1 MEKEF
6 MVINSFSG
14 ENLTGNP
21 AAVFFEPSG
30 LDNNTLQNIA
40 RQINLVETVFVYPSY
55 NADFLFRY
63 FTPNKEVSL
72 AGHPTIAAFMALVNS
87 KKIDLSKKNIYQI
100 ETQNGI
106 REVVIEN
113 VRNQVL
119 VKMKQSSPKFISPII
134 NKKTIANTLGIN
146 EADIAFNLP
155 IQTIDLGVKYL
166 VIAVNS
172 LNALMSVKRDI
183 QLLQELCENLG
194 VREVQIFTFDT
205 YGEDFD
211 FHTRNLC
218 PREGMED
225 PACGMGNAAV
235 GAYLANNYY
244 NKQKC
249 IHLRAEQGT
258 IVKMPCLIELFISK
272 KEKDI
277 ELYIGGT
284 GKKWLRVS
292 SLFNL

>member
-1 MEKEF
+1 

-30 LDNNTLQNIA
+30 LDNNALQNIA
-40 RQINLVETVFVYPSY
+40 KQINLVETVFVYPSN

-146 EADIAFNLP
+146 EADIAFNPP

-284 GKKWLRVS
+284 GKKVVEGK
-292 SLFNL
+292 FFI

>member
-14 ENLTGNP
+14 EDLMGNP
-21 AAVFFEPSG
+21 AAIFLEPSS
-30 LDNNTLQNIA
+30 LDNHTLQSIA
-40 RQINLVETVFVYPSY
+40 KQINLVETVFVYSSY
-55 NADFLFRY
+55 NADFRFRY
-63 FTPNKEVSL
+63 FTPHKEVSL
-72 AGHPTIAAFMALVNS
+72 AGHPTIAACIALVNA
-87 KKIDLSKKNIYQI
+87 KKIDPNKKNTYQI
-100 ETQNGI
+100 ETQNGL
-106 REVVIEN
+106 REIVIET

-119 VKMKQSSPKFISPII
+119 VKMKQSSPKFISPLIS
-134 NKKTIANTLGIN
+134 KKVITNTLGIH
-146 EADIAFNLP
+146 EADIASNLP

-166 VIAVNS
+166 VVAVNS
-172 LNALMSVKRDI
+172 LSALMSVKRDI
-183 QLLQELCENLG
+183 QLLHELCENLG
-194 VREVQIFTFDT
+194 VREVQVFTFET

-218 PREGMED
+218 PREGIED

-235 GAYLANNYY
+235 GAYLAQNYY
-244 NKQKC
+244 NDQKF

-258 IVKMPCLIELFISK
+258 IVKMPCLIELYISK

-284 GKKWLRVS
+284 GKKVVEGK
-292 SLFNL
+292 FFI

>member
-1 MEKEF
+1 

-21 AAVFFEPSG
+21 AAVFFDSSG

-40 RQINLVETVFVYPSY
+40 KQINLVETVFVYPSY

-87 KKIDLSKKNIYQI
+87 KKIDLSKKKIYQI

-134 NKKTIANTLGIN
+134 NKKTIANTFGIN

-205 YGEDFD
+205 YGENFD

-258 IVKMPCLIELFISK
+258 FVKMPCLIELFISK

-284 GKKWLRVS
+284 GKKVVEGK
-292 SLFNL
+292 FFI

>member
-1 MEKEF
+1 MEKKF

-21 AAVFFEPSG
+21 AAVFFDPNG

-40 RQINLVETVFVYPSY
+40 KQINLVETVFVYPSY

-87 KKIDLSKKNIYQI
+87 KKIDPSKKKTYQI

-134 NKKTIANTLGIN
+134 NKKTIANTFGIN

-172 LNALMSVKRDI
+172 LSALMSVKRDV

-235 GAYLANNYY
+235 GAYLAKNYY
-244 NKQKC
+244 NEQKC

-284 GKKWLRVS
+284 GKKVVEGT
-292 SLFNL
+292 FFI

>member
-21 AAVFFEPSG
+21 AAVFFDPSG

-40 RQINLVETVFVYPSY
+40 KQINLVETVFVYPSY

-106 REVVIEN
+106 REVVIDN

-218 PREGMED
+218 PGKAWKILLVEWGMLLLEHI
-225 PACGMGNAAV
+225 
-235 GAYLANNYY
+235 L
-244 NKQKC
+244 
-249 IHLRAEQGT
+249 
-258 IVKMPCLIELFISK
+258 LIIIIISK
-272 KEKDI
+272 SI
-277 ELYIGGT
+277 FTFELS
-284 GKKWLRVS
+284 KVRL
-292 SLFNL
+292 

>member
-284 GKKWLRVS
+284 GKKVVEGK
-292 SLFNL
+292 FFI

>member
-1 MEKEF
+1 

-40 RQINLVETVFVYPSY
+40 KQINLVETVFVYPSY

-166 VIAVNS
+166 VIAINS
-172 LNALMSVKRDI
+172 LNALMSVKCDI

-218 PREGMED
+218 PREGMEY
-225 PACGMGNAAV
+225 PACGMGTAAV

-284 GKKWLRVS
+284 GKKVVEGK
-292 SLFNL
+292 FFI

>member
-1 MEKEF
+1 

-14 ENLTGNP
+14 ENWTGNP

-30 LDNNTLQNIA
+30 LDNNALQNIA
-40 RQINLVETVFVYPSY
+40 KQINLVETVFVYPSN

-87 KKIDLSKKNIYQI
+87 KKIDLSKKSIYQI

-284 GKKWLRVS
+284 GKKVVEGK
-292 SLFNL
+292 FFI

>member
-21 AAVFFEPSG
+21 AAIFFDPSG

-40 RQINLVETVFVYPSY
+40 KQINLVETVFVYPSY

-87 KKIDLSKKNIYQI
+87 KKIDLSKKTIYQI

-172 LNALMSVKRDI
+172 LSALMSVKRDV

-235 GAYLANNYY
+235 GAYLAKNYY

-258 IVKMPCLIELFISK
+258 IVKIPCLIELFISR

-284 GKKWLRVS
+284 GKKVVEGK
-292 SLFNL
+292 FFI

>member
-1 MEKEF
+1 

-30 LDNNTLQNIA
+30 LDNNALQNIA
-40 RQINLVETVFVYPSY
+40 KQINLVETVFVYPSN

-87 KKIDLSKKNIYQI
+87 KKIDLSKKSIYQI

-235 GAYLANNYY
+235 GAYLANNNY

-284 GKKWLRVS
+284 GKKVVEGK
-292 SLFNL
+292 FFI

>member
-1 MEKEF
+1 

-40 RQINLVETVFVYPSY
+40 KQINLVETVFVYPSY

-72 AGHPTIAAFMALVNS
+72 AGHPTIAAFMVLVNS

-106 REVVIEN
+106 HEVVIEN

-205 YGEDFD
+205 YEEDFD

-284 GKKWLRVS
+284 GKKVVEGK
-292 SLFNL
+292 FFI

>member
-21 AAVFFEPSG
+21 AAVFFDSSG

-40 RQINLVETVFVYPSY
+40 KQINLVETVFVYPSY

-72 AGHPTIAAFMALVNS
+72 AGHPTIAAFMALINS
-87 KKIDLSKKNIYQI
+87 KKIDLSKKKIYQI

-134 NKKTIANTLGIN
+134 NKKTIANTFGIN

-205 YGEDFD
+205 YGENFD

-244 NKQKC
+244 NKQEC

-284 GKKWLRVS
+284 GKKVVEGK
-292 SLFNL
+292 FFI

>member
-1 MEKEF
+1 

-40 RQINLVETVFVYPSY
+40 KQINLVETVFVYPSY

-284 GKKWLRVS
+284 GKKVVEGK
-292 SLFNL
+292 FFI

>member
-21 AAVFFEPSG
+21 AAVFFEPNG

-40 RQINLVETVFVYPSY
+40 KQINLVETVFVYPSY

-87 KKIDLSKKNIYQI
+87 KKIDLIKKNIYQI

-113 VRNQVL
+113 VKNQVL

-183 QLLQELCENLG
+183 QLLQELCENLD

-205 YGEDFD
+205 YEEDFD

-284 GKKWLRVS
+284 GKKVVEGK
-292 SLFNL
+292 FFI

>member
-40 RQINLVETVFVYPSY
+40 KQINLVETVFVYPSY

-106 REVVIEN
+106 REVIIEN

-134 NKKTIANTLGIN
+134 NKKTIANTLRIN

-183 QLLQELCENLG
+183 QLLQELCENLD

-284 GKKWLRVS
+284 GKKVVEGK
-292 SLFNL
+292 FFI

>member
-30 LDNNTLQNIA
+30 LDNNALQNIA
-40 RQINLVETVFVYPSY
+40 KQINLVETVFVYPSN

-87 KKIDLSKKNIYQI
+87 KKIDLSKKSIYQI

-218 PREGMED
+218 PREGIED

-284 GKKWLRVS
+284 GKKVVEGK
-292 SLFNL
+292 FFI

>member
-1 MEKEF
+1 

-30 LDNNTLQNIA
+30 LDNNALQNIA
-40 RQINLVETVFVYPSY
+40 KQINLVETVFVYPSN

-87 KKIDLSKKNIYQI
+87 KKIDLSKKSIYQI

-166 VIAVNS
+166 VIALNS

-284 GKKWLRVS
+284 GKKVVEGK
-292 SLFNL
+292 FFI

>member
-1 MEKEF
+1 

-30 LDNNTLQNIA
+30 LDNNALQNIA
-40 RQINLVETVFVYPSY
+40 KQINLVETVFVYPSN

-87 KKIDLSKKNIYQI
+87 KKIDLSKKSIYQI

-119 VKMKQSSPKFISPII
+119 VKMKQNSPKFISPII

-205 YGEDFD
+205 YGEDSD

-284 GKKWLRVS
+284 GKKVVEGK
-292 SLFNL
+292 FFI

>member
-21 AAVFFEPSG
+21 AAVFFDSSG
-30 LDNNTLQNIA
+30 LDNNNNLQNIA
-40 RQINLVETVFVYPSY
+40 KQINLVETVFVYPSY

-87 KKIDLSKKNIYQI
+87 KKIDLSKKKIYQI

-134 NKKTIANTLGIN
+134 NKKTIANTFGIN

-205 YGEDFD
+205 YGENFD

-284 GKKWLRVS
+284 GKKVVEGK
-292 SLFNL
+292 FFI

>member
-1 MEKEF
+1 

-40 RQINLVETVFVYPSY
+40 KQINLVETVFVYPSY

-119 VKMKQSSPKFISPII
+119 VKMKQNSPKFISPII

-284 GKKWLRVS
+284 GKKVVEGK
-292 SLFNL
+292 FFI

>member
-1 MEKEF
+1 

-30 LDNNTLQNIA
+30 LDNNALQNIA
-40 RQINLVETVFVYPSY
+40 KQINLVETVFVYPSN

-87 KKIDLSKKNIYQI
+87 KKIDLSKKSIYQI

-106 REVVIEN
+106 REVVIKN

-284 GKKWLRVS
+284 GKKVVEGK
-292 SLFNL
+292 FFI

>member
-21 AAVFFEPSG
+21 AAIFFDPSG

-40 RQINLVETVFVYPSY
+40 KQINLVETVFVYPSY

-87 KKIDLSKKNIYQI
+87 KKIDLSKKTIYQI

-172 LNALMSVKRDI
+172 LSALMSVKRDV

-235 GAYLANNYY
+235 GAYLAKNYY

-258 IVKMPCLIELFISK
+258 IVKMPCLIELFISR

-284 GKKWLRVS
+284 GKKVVEGK
-292 SLFNL
+292 FFI

>member
-30 LDNNTLQNIA
+30 LDNNALQNIA
-40 RQINLVETVFVYPSY
+40 KQINLVETVFVYPSN

-87 KKIDLSKKNIYQI
+87 KKIDLSKKSIYQI

-235 GAYLANNYY
+235 GAYLANNNY

-284 GKKWLRVS
+284 GKKVVEGK
-292 SLFNL
+292 FFI

>member
-1 MEKEF
+1 

-40 RQINLVETVFVYPSY
+40 KQINLVETVFVYPSY

-272 KEKDI
+272 REKDI

-284 GKKWLRVS
+284 GKKVVEGK
-292 SLFNL
+292 FFI